1 MAAFGAST
9 SLDESRAGAAN
20 AQILALQ
27 DERDADIEQVG
38 AQQRAANERR
48 KARYLRSRALAV
60 AGASGGGV
68 SDSQVTN
75 ILADIETEG
84 EMNALNSL
92 WAGDQ
97 EARALRMRAHA
108 QRVTGQAMRAAGGA
122 SAARGLFQA
131 GADYLGD
138 NPTFFQKYG
147 GTRAQTVNA
156 GIGAGLGEG
165 VAFDEW
171 AG

>member
-9 SLDESRAGAAN
+9 SMDQGRAAAAN
-20 AQILALQ
+20 AGILAVQ
-27 DERDADIEQVG
+27 DERDAGIEQVS
-38 AQQRAANERR
+38 AQHRAANERR
-48 KARYLRSRALAV
+48 RARILRSRALAV
-60 AGASGGGV
+60 AGASGAGA
-68 SDSQVTN
+68 SDPQITK
-75 ILADIETEG
+75 ILTDIETEG
-84 EMNALNSL
+84 EMSALNSL

-97 EARALRMRAHA
+97 EARALRLRAHA
-108 QRVTGQAMRAAGGA
+108 QRVSGQALRAAGGA

-147 GTRAQTVNA
+147 GDRAMAPNA
-156 GIGAGLGEG
+156 GIGAGMGEG
-165 VAFDEW
+165 VVFDEW